1 MHDLAAN
8 NLVNLSTPFTGFA
21 FGVLREIFKQKMV
34 TGIKL
39 LKFSL
44 PFMGNLAEFGY
55 QTPGVGWVV
64 WRR

>member
-1 MHDLAAN
+1 MHDLRAN
-8 NLVNLSTPFTGFA
+8 NLVNLTTPFTGFA
-21 FGVLREIFKQKMV
+21 FRVLRENFKQKMV

-55 QTPGVGWVV
+55 QSLNVCWVV
-64 WRR
+64 WRH